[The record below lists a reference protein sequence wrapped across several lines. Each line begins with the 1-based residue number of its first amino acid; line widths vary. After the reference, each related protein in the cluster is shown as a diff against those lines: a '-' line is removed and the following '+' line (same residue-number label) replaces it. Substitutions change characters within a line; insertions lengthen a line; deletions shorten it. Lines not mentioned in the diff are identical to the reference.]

1 MGQKVSP
8 IGLRI
13 GVNKGWQSSWYANK
27 KDIAKNIKEDDN
39 IRTFIKKK
47 YYNAAISSIE
57 IERTSEKVIVTI
69 NVSRPGVVIGQDG
82 QRIESIKKRL

>member
-8 IGLRI
+8 VGLRI

-27 KDIAKNIKEDDN
+27 KDFAKNIKEDDN

-47 YYNAAISSIE
+47 I
-57 IERTSEKVIVTI
+57 
-69 NVSRPGVVIGQDG
+69 
-82 QRIESIKKRL
+82 L